1 MTTITKEQAQK
12 IIDAADEVI
21 SALAG
26 TNDDIHP
33 ESEAMIH
40 AYDYL
45 NDVAA
50 PPAVVR
56 ELARIALASLE
67 AAKSDNPIHDLFLRA
82 KALMYQSGGSPIENS
97 LNPVDA
103 WLFEAERSGLP
114 VAPLYTAQPAPAV
127 IDERAL
133 FDAWNNEDN
142 LPIAGVGAKNAAW
155 LAWQERAK
163 MGNQPAPELK
173 MAHLINKF
181 YERYPLNTFK
191 SDSRSEA
198 LGYFMAGAE
207 LQCFGEFINYAELL
221 GDE

>member
-12 IIDAADEVI
+12 IIDAADDVI

-33 ESEAMIH
+33 ESETMIH

-114 VAPLYTAQPAPAV
+114 VAPLYTAPPAPVVLDGLKRAV
-127 IDERAL
+127 E
-133 FDAWNNEDN
+133 
-142 LPIAGVGAKNAAW
+142 
-155 LAWQERAK
+155 
-163 MGNQPAPELK
+163 
-173 MAHLINKF
+173 F
-181 YERYPLNTFK
+181 YEQVKHENTPTETGVWKDAVNWVIEEACRAAMLNSPSTSK
-191 SDSRSEA
+191 
-198 LGYFMAGAE
+198 GGVK
-207 LQCFGEFINYAELL
+207 
-221 GDE
+221 